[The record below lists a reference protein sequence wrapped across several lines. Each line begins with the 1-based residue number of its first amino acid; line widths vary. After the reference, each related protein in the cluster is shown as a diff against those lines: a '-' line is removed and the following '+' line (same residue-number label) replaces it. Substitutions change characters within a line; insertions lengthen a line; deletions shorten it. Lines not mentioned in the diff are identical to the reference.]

1 MARPTSARVLGAA
14 GFALCLGLTVAVVT
28 QGFATDFMLRL
39 LEGVAVFVV
48 AAALV
53 LGPLIWLALKMADWR
68 SPPSEVEFERVVER
82 SEALAAAGVEPEP
95 GEEEFLVLDPY
106 DNDDFDELVRE
117 ALDELP
123 PELRRALDRNIAV
136 VVSNQGRRMGAYGLY
151 RGDTVARDNTSR
163 QIIVYRDTLLRDFGH
178 EADELRAQV
187 TRTVR
192 HELAHHLG
200 WDELGV
206 RGLGL

>member
-1 MARPTSARVLGAA
+1 MRPTPGRVAAAA
-14 GFALCLGLTVAVVT
+14 GFALCLGLSLLVLTEGFSSDFIMRAL
-28 QGFATDFMLRL
+28 QGI
-39 LEGVAVFVV
+39 AVFVV
-48 AAALV
+48 GATVILIPAIWIAQRMANYRAPESEAEFEQVVQRSEELAAEGVELE
-53 LGPLIWLALKMADWR
+53 
-68 SPPSEVEFERVVER
+68 PSEDH
-82 SEALAAAGVEPEP
+82 
-95 GEEEFLVLDPY
+95 FLELDPY
-106 DNDDFDELVRE
+106 DPEGFAEIIRE

-136 VVSNQGRRMGAYGLY
+136 TIRDDGRRMRAYGLY
-151 RGDTVARDNTSR
+151 RGDTVARDDHPR
-163 QIIVYRDTLLRDFGH
+163 QIIIYRDTLLRDFGH
-178 EADELRAQV
+178 DPTALRDQI